1 MSHTYA
7 QHGTNLFSGYSRL
20 QRWELAHATIHLFM
34 PPAHVL
40 QNTVCWTSGAACMYR
55 IAGFFRM
62 RNLLRI
68 SRVCLCKNPSM
79 WGWGMRLM
87 WGLLQLSMVVP
98 VVPTLQNRGNS
109 VINLIHRSSKKQ
121 LCDSF
126 KVEDPSEFDK

>member
-1 MSHTYA
+1 
-7 QHGTNLFSGYSRL
+7 
-20 QRWELAHATIHLFM
+20 
-34 PPAHVL
+34 
-40 QNTVCWTSGAACMYR
+40 
-55 IAGFFRM
+55 
-62 RNLLRI
+62 
-68 SRVCLCKNPSM
+68 M

-98 VVPTLQNRGNS
+98 VAPTLQNRGNS